1 MLREFR
7 PFERLDFS
15 LVAKSL
21 QLPDSGNLCIHSLT
35 QLRNTV
41 FQVYGNEVELNTREI
56 VDNYSNLEIRDGISA
71 PKLG

>member
-15 LVAKSL
+15 LGAKSL
-21 QLPDSGNLCIHSLT
+21 KLPDSSNLCSHSLT

-41 FQVYGNEVELNTREI
+41 SQVYGNEGELNTRET
-56 VDNYSNLEIRDGISA
+56 VDNYSNLEIQDGISV